1 MLAYFKILEEYPHTG
16 TMIVHWIKKVWCI
29 NYAQSCVCW
38 YPVSTFLFE
47 HVSLIEKRFPC
58 PICSSHFSVVIEN
71 ISLVEE
77 YGMLGRHIIA
87 WPRYWWRHLVI
98 VACCCLL
105 SLFVS
110 SSFFWR
116 TGPYLFCLFY

>member
-1 MLAYFKILEEYPHTG
+1 MHKVVFVDILFPL
-16 TMIVHWIKKVWCI
+16 
-29 NYAQSCVCW
+29 S
-38 YPVSTFLFE
+38 LFE

-87 WPRYWWRHLVI
+87 
-98 VACCCLL
+98 
-105 SLFVS
+105 
-110 SSFFWR
+110 
-116 TGPYLFCLFY
+116 